1 MFAATKFHF
10 FARTYL
16 HVTVE
21 GTAFTRLS
29 KSWQIRGK
37 YESHV
42 AVVSTANLSA
52 CFSTLKML
60 GHMTESHT
68 CTYLVS

>member
-21 GTAFTRLS
+21 GTALTRLS

-52 CFSTLKML
+52 YFITLKMH